1 MAYDSIE
8 LSTRPET
15 TRNFD
20 PKMARKYFQVSELV
34 LEHIACFVIGHERFN
49 FFSIDLN
56 NFNLKTVGLKRVE
69 FGWLHRC

>member
-1 MAYDSIE
+1 MAYTMAYDSIE
-8 LSTRPET
+8 PSLSTQN

-20 PKMARKYFQVSELV
+20 PKVARKYFQVSELV

-56 NFNLKTVGLKRVE
+56 NFDLKTVG
-69 FGWLHRC
+69 

>member
-1 MAYDSIE
+1 MAYTMAYDSIE
-8 LSTRPET
+8 PSLSTRPK

-20 PKMARKYFQVSELV
+20 PKVARKYFQVSELV

-56 NFNLKTVGLKRVE
+56 NFNLKTVG
-69 FGWLHRC
+69 